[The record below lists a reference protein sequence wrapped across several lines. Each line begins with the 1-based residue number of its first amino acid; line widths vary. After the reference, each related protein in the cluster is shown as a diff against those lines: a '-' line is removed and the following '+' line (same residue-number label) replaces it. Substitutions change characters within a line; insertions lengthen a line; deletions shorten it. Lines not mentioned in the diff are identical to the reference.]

1 MLIKLVNK
9 LIFLSFSVYSDGD
22 NDYVMSPLIG
32 NVCFA
37 SSQYRF
43 CFTLYSFA
51 SLYVDTFGKI
61 FNILCLQ
68 GTIMNN
74 TKIMIFFFIFCSALC
89 TVPGYSESVLFLIFQ
104 VEALIQKIL
113 PSDCG
118 EICTLIPNRKS

>member
-74 TKIMIFFFIFCSALC
+74 TKIMIFLLDFLLSF
-89 TVPGYSESVLFLIFQ
+89 VYS
-104 VEALIQKIL
+104 
-113 PSDCG
+113 
-118 EICTLIPNRKS
+118 T